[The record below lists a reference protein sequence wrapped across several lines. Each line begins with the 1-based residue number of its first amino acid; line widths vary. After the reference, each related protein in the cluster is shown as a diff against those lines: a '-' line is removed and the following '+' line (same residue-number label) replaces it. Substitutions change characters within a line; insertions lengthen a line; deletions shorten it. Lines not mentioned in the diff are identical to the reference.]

1 MLRYILRRVLFLFI
15 TLWLVSVVV
24 FSLSRFTGDPRE
36 MYLERNTT
44 KEQWAVWGKEWGL
57 DRPLPVQYLV
67 WAGKTARGDLGNSR
81 YRRVPVT
88 EVIIQK
94 LPATMLLALGA
105 FVLIVVC
112 IPLGIIA
119 AVQRGSVWDYAG
131 RAFAVSGIALPP
143 FWTGLVLILVFAVW
157 LEWLPAG
164 KRDGFSS
171 YILPCIS
178 FGWGAGAGLLRL
190 LRSSMLQVLDEEYIK
205 LARAKGVTRQTIIW
219 RHALKNAAI
228 APITYSGLLL
238 AGLFTGAVVTE
249 AVFGW
254 PGMGRLAVLTV
265 SQNDFPMIAGLVLF
279 FTLLFVTANLLVDI
293 LYGFLDPR
301 IRYT

>member
-1 MLRYILRRVLFLFI
+1 MLRYILRRLLFMFI
-15 TLWLVSVVV
+15 TLWLVSLVV

-67 WAGKTARGDLGNSR
+67 WAGKTIRGDLGKSR

-105 FVLIVVC
+105 FVLVVAC
-112 IPLGIIA
+112 IPLGIIS
-119 AVQRGSVWDYAG
+119 AVRRGSVWDYAG

-164 KRDGFSS
+164 KRGGFSS
-171 YILPCIS
+171 YILPSIS

-190 LRSSMLQVLDEEYIK
+190 IRSSMLQVLDEEYIK
-205 LARAKGVTRQTIIW
+205 LARAKGVRQQAIIW

-228 APITYSGLLL
+228 APITFSGLLL

-279 FTLLFVTANLLVDI
+279 FTLLFVSANLLVDI